1 MDFDEIIEALYSGD
15 QSLICDALN
24 TGGYISDFNDYCD
37 TEAIHTGFYCR
48 VQTGTI
54 FEAIYLISKQTNCI
68 IKSIIFIE
76 ILSTWYVLDVHSS

>member
-37 TEAIHTGFYCR
+37 TEAIHTG
-48 VQTGTI
+48 
-54 FEAIYLISKQTNCI
+54 L
-68 IKSIIFIE
+68 
-76 ILSTWYVLDVHSS
+76 L